1 MKKQKIIE
9 EVYYYLTDET
19 RADKRLNPIDLNVLA
34 ILQYVANQKVPQ
46 YNKDGWFIIPLG
58 KNKKIKSTSLEQY
71 MEEFEVPT
79 IYRTIQR
86 SVSKLSI
93 LGYIDYKQGFWNIET
108 KKGCLPEIK
117 ILRGTIC
124 DFHEIVG
131 DTSNACVSDDCVEMT
146 SDEKISDCDTANYSG
161 IVITTDTDTYS
172 YTNTDTYTNSNLI
185 KKEKIKETYITENK
199 KEKDI
204 LEAYFAER
212 TTRCSWQ
219 SFVNANP
226 SVYSLNVPLD
236 NIKNYFENIK
246 C

>member
-1 MKKQKIIE
+1 MTTAGQANFIDYNNYIISSQMKKQKLIE
-9 EVYYYLTDET
+9 EVEYNLTEET

-58 KNKKIKSTSLEQY
+58 ENKKIKSTSLEQY

-117 ILRGTIC
+117 ILKGTIP
-124 DFHEIVG
+124 DFHELVE
-131 DTSNACVSDDCVEMT
+131 DTSNESVSDTYDKT
-146 SDEKISDCDTANYSG
+146 SSDTKITDCDTDSCSD

-172 YTNTDTYTNSNLI
+172 YTDTDTYSNTNSNTKEI
-185 KKEKIKETYITENK
+185 KKENIKEKSNIYE
-199 KEKDI
+199 
-204 LEAYFAER
+204 YFSQR
-212 TTRCSWQ
+212 
-219 SFVNANP
+219 
-226 SVYSLNVPLD
+226 
-236 NIKNYFENIK
+236 
-246 C
+246 